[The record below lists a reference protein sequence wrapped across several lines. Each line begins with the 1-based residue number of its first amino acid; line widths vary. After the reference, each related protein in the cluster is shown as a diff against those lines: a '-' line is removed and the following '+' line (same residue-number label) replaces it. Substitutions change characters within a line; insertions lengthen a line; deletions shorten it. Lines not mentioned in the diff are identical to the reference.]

1 MMIISLKLKPGRIP
15 VIFTYRLLFNMFI
28 PLPLNKMPSWY
39 SFLFVVL
46 VPCNVDRFV
55 MPSQVFWRIWKGTL
69 SVNFF
74 EAATAK
80 VVLNRSFGDRCQK
93 SCEQQ
98 MVYCACRII
107 LCALLRACFAAGWLS
122 FTNPASFLPKHTF
135 YSTNIPRVS
144 CSVRVEINVN
154 KLFRR
159 FHVDIH
165 AWGTLTAAT
174 FWHAF
179 GRSLYLLLMDNVN
192 PTR

>member
-1 MMIISLKLKPGRIP
+1 MTMMIISLKLKPGRIP

-98 MVYCACRII
+98 MVYCACCII
-107 LCALLRACFAAGWLS
+107 LCALLRALPQGDFHSRIQRHFCRNIHFILRIFHALAAV
-122 FTNPASFLPKHTF
+122 
-135 YSTNIPRVS
+135 YV
-144 CSVRVEINVN
+144 
-154 KLFRR
+154 
-159 FHVDIH
+159 
-165 AWGTLTAAT
+165 
-174 FWHAF
+174 
-179 GRSLYLLLMDNVN
+179 
-192 PTR
+192 